1 MAKKDAKIPL
11 WSLCIVYVYFCML
24 LRSART
30 GLHMQSKVRVCPL
43 WHASNHGRPRL
54 QGAFPLKMGWWCQY
68 IPITSAEDVKKFE
81 LNRRTL
87 PNSLGFHTFHTFTT
101 FHEIVSY
108 WSPRG
113 LDFQI
118 PDAPT
123 LGGWKPCFPVDFP
136 KRSSP
141 WNFHKIKT
149 YSSIFFWRINTPIII
164 HTFFLNKKVIP

>member
-68 IPITSAEDVKKFE
+68 IPITSVEDVKKFE

-123 LGGWKPCFPVDFP
+123 TGENRAFL
-136 KRSSP
+136 
-141 WNFHKIKT
+141 
-149 YSSIFFWRINTPIII
+149 SIFPRTPSQQLRYPQFAG
-164 HTFFLNKKVIP
+164 FFFQVIPDPRWIPLQFR